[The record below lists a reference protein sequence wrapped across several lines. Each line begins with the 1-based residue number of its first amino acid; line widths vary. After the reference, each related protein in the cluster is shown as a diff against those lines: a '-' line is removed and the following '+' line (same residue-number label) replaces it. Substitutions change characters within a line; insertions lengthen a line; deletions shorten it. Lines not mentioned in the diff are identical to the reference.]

1 VNLEGKRAVQKCRL
15 FGLTYLYKVIFFR
28 PYFTFF

>member
-15 FGLTYLYKVIFFR
+15 FGLTYLSMGNLIHT
-28 PYFTFF
+28 P